1 MSGDSTLEA
10 TEAAIQD
17 VLSEEADDHFVFL
30 LSDANLRRY
39 GIQVA
44 VCVSSGGF
52 RCVRVCLTVVSHHL
66 THSFCGRGR

>member
-44 VCVSSGGF
+44 ACVSAGSF
-52 RCVRVCLTVVSHHL
+52 RCVRVCLTVASGVCVCV
-66 THSFCGRGR
+66 FR